1 MRLLLI
7 ISGFLFLAGCA
18 ASYHDGVV
26 SNRLETYKQ
35 SLEAFQEAE
44 EKYLNLLYNLERY
57 PEDEFLKARKVV
69 LAKELDQMRML
80 VKQSRQELDRSVQQW
95 EDDIASGA
103 KDTQNVKE
111 ILEKAKQGRFNE
123 RPEWEGFE

>member
-1 MRLLLI
+1 MKHLLILLSFLLL
-7 ISGFLFLAGCA
+7 SGCA

-26 SNRLETYKQ
+26 NNRMDTYKQ
-35 SLEAFQEAE
+35 SLEAFLETE

-103 KDTQNVKE
+103 QDTQNVKD
-111 ILEKAKQGRFNE
+111 ILDKAKQGRFNE